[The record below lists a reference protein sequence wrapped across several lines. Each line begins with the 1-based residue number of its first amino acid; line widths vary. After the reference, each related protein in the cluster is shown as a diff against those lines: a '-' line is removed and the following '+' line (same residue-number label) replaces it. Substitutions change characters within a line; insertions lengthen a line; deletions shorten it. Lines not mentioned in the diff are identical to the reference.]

1 MFTGIASL
9 GSCDVGN
16 SNINGRL
23 GALGWVPAHKKK
35 FLNEDV

>member
-16 SNINGRL
+16 GISRTGYL
-23 GALGWVPAHKKK
+23 PKA
-35 FLNEDV
+35 DVDD